1 MTGDE
6 FRMTDKNKKS
16 LGVELASIGIYWLK
30 GKWKKEEGK

>member
-1 MTGDE
+1 MTDDE

-16 LGVELASIGIYWLK
+16 LWVKLISIGIYWLK